1 MPPRDTEADTC
12 GRYRGR
18 RGVGLEWRRGRPLV
32 GWRVQGCCDRLDRL
46 DQHAVRVGDD
56 VCVEEPVRPTCVET
70 RGDQRGDVSTKAWC
84 GWRRGERCRCRIV

>member
-1 MPPRDTEADTC
+1 
-12 GRYRGR
+12 
-18 RGVGLEWRRGRPLV
+18 LV

-70 RGDQRGDVSTKAWC
+70 RGDQRGDVSSNKPGAGGGGGSGVGVVSC
-84 GWRRGERCRCRIV
+84 KVRRVMCSCVSDTPP